1 MPKRGKYHAKWKAN
15 MVKCSKYQAKCKVTM
30 PKCSKYH
37 AKWQILVRNC
47 CKYKADGTRKES
59 QQTIPKPEPKTI
71 PKTILHP
78 LIFDFSHSIHAC
90 LLHVYVYACAD
101 MLKVWACA
109 HMCSFSTVRNNASII
124 SSHNCCLCVLCT
136 PILYSIY
143 IYYFYLC
150 SFIHSFIHSFIC
162 FVIFEYYNRIQVVR
176 CRSLKTHASEHMPVE
191 KWHSTVAAVRVEI
204 TD

>member
-1 MPKRGKYHAKWKAN
+1 MEGEHTKMYYHAKWKVN
-15 MVKCSKYQAKCKVTM
+15 V

-143 IYYFYLC
+143 IYLFL
-150 SFIHSFIHSFIC
+150 FMLIHSFIHSLTHSFIHSSC
-162 FVIFEYYNRIQVVR
+162 YFLNIIIGFRWCGVGASKHMHQNT
-176 CRSLKTHASEHMPVE
+176 CRWKNG
-191 KWHSTVAAVRVEI
+191 TVQ
-204 TD
+204 